1 MAAKKMN
8 LEENFQRMDEII
20 SRLSDEKLSLEES
33 FKLYKAGMNLVKAS
47 KDSIDKVEQ
56 QVRLINDE
64 TNTDEA

>member
-20 SRLSDEKLSLEES
+20 SRLSAEKLSLEES